1 MATIKDIAERAGVSI
16 ATVSRV
22 LNYDETL
29 SVQES
34 TRRRIF
40 EAAEA
45 LEYTVKEKKKR
56 KKRLNIA
63 MLSTYTP
70 AEELVDPYYMTLRMA
85 VERALTEQGFRFY
98 ILEPGQQP
106 QPGTDGI
113 LALGT
118 FTRGEQ
124 EALQAFGLPLVLAD
138 HPAAPLEC
146 DCIIHDRELM
156 VTTALKVLR
165 ELGHSRIGL
174 IANKA
179 TDPDG
184 SPYQNL
190 RVALVRQLTGSD
202 AFIRAVSSYTVEEGY
217 AKFIDLMSSELRP
230 TAILVANDTMAAG
243 CYQAAAAMGLK
254 IPEDVSIIGC
264 NDNPAAKYMDPP
276 LSTVRLHTDFMG
288 QQAVALLADHIF
300 TNRKIPMMI
309 TLPSELVLRES
320 VAPPKERG

>member
-63 MLSTYTP
+63 MQSTYTP

-98 ILEPGQQP
+98 ILKPGAKP

-118 FTRGEQ
+118 FTPEEQ
-124 EALQAFGLPLVLAD
+124 AALQAFGLPLVLAD
-138 HPAAPLEC
+138 HPAAFLEC
-146 DCIIHDRELM
+146 DCIIHDREQM
-156 VTTALKVLR
+156 VTTALKALHD
-165 ELGHSRIGL
+165 LGHTRIGL
-174 IANKA
+174 IAGVE
-179 TDPDG
+179 TDADAARLK
-184 SPYQNL
+184 NL
-190 RVALVRQLTGSD
+190 RVFIMQQLTGSD
-202 AFIRAVSSYTVEEGY
+202 AFIRTIHSYTPQEGY

-230 TAILVANDTMAAG
+230 TGILVANDTVAAG
-243 CYQAAAAMGLK
+243 CYQAAAAMGLN

-264 NDNPAAKYMDPP
+264 NDNPAAKYMNPP

-288 QQAVALLADHIF
+288 QQAVALLSDRIF
-300 TNRKIPMMI
+300 NNRKIPMMI
-309 TLPSELVLRES
+309 TLPSELILRES
-320 VAPPKERG
+320 VAPPAERS

>member
-63 MLSTYTP
+63 MLSTYSP

-118 FTRGEQ
+118 FTRSEQ
-124 EALQAFGLPLVLAD
+124 EELQAFGLPLVLAD
-138 HPAAPLEC
+138 HPAIPLEC

-156 VTTALKVLR
+156 VTTALRVLR
-165 ELGHSRIGL
+165 DMGHSRIGL
-174 IANKA
+174 IANKSS
-179 TDPDG
+179 DPDG

-264 NDNPAAKYMDPP
+264 NDNPGAKYMDPP

-288 QQAVALLADHIF
+288 QEAAALLADHIF
-300 TNRKIPMMI
+300 NNRKIPIMI

-320 VAPPKERG
+320 VAPPAERS